1 MTGFETEKGDNFK
14 TATPKRGLAD
24 LAGFLDHLRAVR
36 LALLAVGVNRGPRQ
50 AEQNSEENEETHW
63 V

>member
-14 TATPKRGLAD
+14 TATPKRGLTD

-36 LALLAVGVNRGPRQ
+36 LTLLAVGVNGGPRQ
-50 AEQNSEENEETHW
+50 AKQDDDECQ
-63 V
+63 

>member
-14 TATPKRGLAD
+14 TATPKRGLTD

-36 LALLAVGVNRGPRQ
+36 LALLAVGVNGGPRQ
-50 AEQNSEENEETHW
+50 AKHDDDECQ
-63 V
+63 